1 MSRHEQQHHTQT
13 PPARRRMGWPTT
25 ITLICTVIVGVSA
38 ALTIPYAVTFQ
49 WFADMSKMPSI
60 VKADHEESVKKFD
73 VLTSRV
79 DAGFS
84 NNAARCE
91 GIENQVG
98 NLANQVSAMAKAV
111 SRINNQR
118 GLAGDRFGL
127 TNLYVSLPATN
138 ATQ

>member
-1 MSRHEQQHHTQT
+1 MHWSTK
-13 PPARRRMGWPTT
+13 
-25 ITLICTVIVGVSA
+25 ITLLCTMIGGVYA
-38 ALTIPYAVTFQ
+38 ALTIPYAETFQ
-49 WFADMSKMPSI
+49 WFADMSKMPAI

-73 VLTSRV
+73 TLTSRV
-79 DAGFS
+79 EAGFS
-84 NNAARCE
+84 NNAVRCE

-111 SRINNQR
+111 TRITQLDANAR
-118 GLAGDRFGL
+118 YYFGI

>member
-1 MSRHEQQHHTQT
+1 
-13 PPARRRMGWPTT
+13 MGWPTT

-49 WFADMSKMPSI
+49 WFADMSKMPST
-60 VKADHEESVKKFD
+60 VKADHEESIKKFNE
-73 VLTSRV
+73 LTARV

-84 NNAARCE
+84 NS
-91 GIENQVG
+91 IVSDSSMENQIG

-111 SRINNQR
+111 SRITNQR
-118 GLAGDRFGL
+118 GVARDNFGL